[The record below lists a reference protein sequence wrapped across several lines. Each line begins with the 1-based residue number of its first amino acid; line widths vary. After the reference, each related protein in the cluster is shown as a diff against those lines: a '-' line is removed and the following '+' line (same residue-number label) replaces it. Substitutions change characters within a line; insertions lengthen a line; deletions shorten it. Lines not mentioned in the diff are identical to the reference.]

1 MKYQGFFKRL
11 LAYLIDVVL
20 LGAVIAVISMVFGGD
35 TESKTN
41 IIDTASPI
49 LSLIYFIILPITAIQ
64 GTVGK
69 YVLGMKITNKEG
81 NRVSLIQSFI
91 RFISMALSTITLF
104 IGYLLIAFT
113 SKKQGLHDMISRTF
127 VVQR

>member
-1 MKYQGFFKRL
+1 M
-11 LAYLIDVVL
+11 
-20 LGAVIAVISMVFGGD
+20 
-35 TESKTN
+35 
-41 IIDTASPI
+41 
-49 LSLIYFIILPITAIQ
+49 SLIYFIILPITAIQ